1 MFENNYFNTQE
12 NTTAK
17 SPFSVYAEENHK
29 LILPEKRTSLDEIDF
44 LLDKGYIGENE
55 KLLLIITNNMCFATS
70 RQLTQMFNLAG
81 FNIDQAKLRVC
92 LKNLKQKAL
101 LSRLI
106 L

>member
-55 KLLLIITNNMCFATS
+55 KLMSFLS
-70 RQLTQMFNLAG
+70 
-81 FNIDQAKLRVC
+81 
-92 LKNLKQKAL
+92 LKKFRWIRFIVIMSV
-101 LSRLI
+101 LSLM
-106 L
+106 